1 MKVKAEAKIFL
12 TGLLTGRR
20 SVSGQIT
27 IDYYDDLGGMSG
39 GYPASEPLS
48 CGSSTSCVSDNI
60 NADNYSYDLWSSS
73 SNRLSNSTPY
83 NSETST
89 RGALSKKVFLK
100 IL

>member
-1 MKVKAEAKIFL
+1 
-12 TGLLTGRR
+12 
-20 SVSGQIT
+20 
-27 IDYYDDLGGMSG
+27 MSG

-83 NSETST
+83 NPQTST